1 MSAGMTMLPIG
12 RSRPRSERHVAVGAA
27 LASIPAGIALG
38 LALSGI
44 SLPFAAVVVVT
55 LGAVA
60 VLALAIVRPHA
71 AVALGVALMG
81 VVIVQPAPTDG
92 VFLVVIAIA
101 MASGGFSIR
110 NVPGPVFGLLA
121 AFAALNLL
129 SSIQVAD
136 AERAVMYCSI
146 TVYLMVLGL
155 WLPGYVTSAGRA
167 RLLVRAYVAAA
178 VVSAAAGVLALL
190 GLAPGAHLLV
200 ADGRAKALFQ
210 DPNVFGP
217 FLIPA
222 ALIVIE
228 EIVHP
233 RLLRSSLPL
242 KAAMLA
248 ALALGVLFSYSRGA
262 WLNLGVGLLVMGVV
276 LTLRR
281 GGGRRALALL
291 AVSVAAAGVAGA
303 IVAASGSAG
312 FLSER
317 AGSHGYDTERFNG
330 QRASL
335 RSARQYPFGAGP
347 GQFERLAGIS
357 AHSTYARALGEQGF
371 PGLIVVLGLL
381 GLTLAFAVRNAARG
395 RSTYG
400 IGSAALL
407 AAWCGLLV
415 SSAFVDTFHWRHL
428 WLVAALIWAGRM
440 LPAPRYSS
448 DATVGARRGVH
459 AGNE

>member
-1 MSAGMTMLPIG
+1 MNAGATAFPIG
-12 RSRPRSERHVAVGAA
+12 RSRPRSERPVALGVA
-27 LASIPAGIALG
+27 LASIPAGLALG
-38 LALSGI
+38 LALAGL
-44 SLPFAAVVVVT
+44 SLPLAAVVAVAVA
-55 LGAVA
+55 AVA
-60 VLALAIVRPHA
+60 VLVLAIVRPHA
-71 AVALGVALMG
+71 AVALGIALMG
-81 VVIVQPAPTDG
+81 VVIVEPAPTDG
-92 VFLVVIAIA
+92 VFLVLIAIA

-121 AFAALNLL
+121 AIAALNLL

-136 AERAVMYCSI
+136 AQRAVMYFSI
-146 TVYLMVLGL
+146 TVYLMLFGL

-178 VVSAAAGVLALL
+178 VVSGAAGVLALL
-190 GLAPGAHLLV
+190 ALAPGGHVLV

-222 ALIVIE
+222 ALIVVE
-228 EIVHP
+228 ETVHP
-233 RLLRSSLPL
+233 RLLRSSGRV
-242 KAAMLA
+242 KALMLA

-291 AVSVAAAGVAGA
+291 AVTVAAAAVAGA
-303 IVAASGSAG
+303 IVVASGSG
-312 FLSER
+312 SFLTER

-347 GQFERLAGIS
+347 GQFEHLAGIS

-381 GLTLAFAVRNAARG
+381 GVTLGFAVRNAARG

-428 WLVAALIWAGRM
+428 WLVAALIWAGDM
-440 LPAPRYSS
+440 LPASRYSS
-448 DATVGARRGVH
+448 DVTAGVRRGVH
-459 AGNE
+459 AGSE